1 MASVP
6 GATGVVGIQGLSD
19 LVDLLASKNIPS
31 DQIGK
36 LLPAL
41 IPAVVGGGT
50 AAAAMAGPG
59 ILAGA
64 GNFAKAVGADYV
76 AERLVSG
83 LAGSPQPAYVPSDP
97 GGSKYLVTPDQ
108 QKAYIEFAA
117 RENYNRN
124 IYNFI
129 AKAIGLPQ
137 MKPVEEPS
145 AYAERSAALTSRQ
158 MAEAT
163 EREIALERA
172 KRGYDLAIQQVI
184 SQAELGKQRLQS
196 LGDVQ
201 RQRVESGYTAA
212 TNMFSD
218 VMKNVVARE
227 RFENNA
233 TLAEL
238 AKPV

>member
-6 GATGVVGIQGLSD
+6 GATGVVGIQGLGD

-41 IPAVVGGGT
+41 IPAVIGGG
-50 AAAAMAGPG
+50 AAVAAPSA
-59 ILAGA
+59 LAGV

-76 AERLVSG
+76 AERLVGG
-83 LAGSPQPAYVPSDP
+83 LAGAPQPAYVPADP
-97 GGSKYLVTPDQ
+97 GGSKYLVTPEQ
-108 QKAYIEFAA
+108 QKAYIEFATK
-117 RENYNRN
+117 ENFKRSLYN
-124 IYNFI
+124 YV
-129 AKAIGLPQ
+129 AKAVGLPE
-137 MKPVEEPS
+137 MPPLEKP
-145 AYAERSAALTSRQ
+145 ADYAERSAALTSRQ

-172 KRGYDLAIQQVI
+172 KRGYDLAIQQVL

>member
-41 IPAVVGGGT
+41 IPAVVGGG
-50 AAAAMAGPG
+50 AAAAATAGPG
-59 ILAGA
+59 VLASA

-76 AERLVSG
+76 AERLVG
-83 LAGSPQPAYVPSDP
+83 GIAGSPQPAYVPADP
-97 GGSKYLVTPDQ
+97 GGSKYLVTPEQ

-117 RENYNRN
+117 KENFKRSLYN
-124 IYNFI
+124 YV
-129 AKAIGLPQ
+129 AKAVGLPE
-137 MKPVEEPS
+137 MPALEKPE

-172 KRGYDLAIQQVI
+172 KRGYDLAIQQVL

>member
-1 MASVP
+1 MARVP
-6 GATGVVGIQGLSD
+6 GAVGTVGVDD
-19 LVDLLASKNIPS
+19 LNKIIAALQQANIPS
-31 DQIGK
+31 SQFGK

-41 IPAVVGGGT
+41 IPAGIGAGAT
-50 AAAAMAGPG
+50 AAVAAGPG
-59 ILAGA
+59 VLSGLAGF
-64 GNFAKAVGADYV
+64 GQAVGADYV
-76 AERLVSG
+76 AERLVGG
-83 LAGSPQPAYVPSDP
+83 LTGAPQPAYVPADP

-117 RENYNRN
+117 KENFKRSLYN
-124 IYNFI
+124 YI
-129 AKAIGLPQ
+129 AGAVGLPQ
-137 MKPVEEPS
+137 MEPLERPE

-172 KRGYDLAIQQVI
+172 KRGYDLAIQQVA

-201 RQRVESGYTAA
+201 RQRVESGYGSV